1 MALEQ
6 TQNRVFGAEVE
17 KELKWIGFPR
27 EQRRFFALT
36 AIDNLIDAALGLDY
50 ALDIWPKMK
59 AG

>member
-1 MALEQ
+1 M
-6 TQNRVFGAEVE
+6 FGAEVE

-36 AIDNLIDAALGLDY
+36 AIDNLIDAALGLVY